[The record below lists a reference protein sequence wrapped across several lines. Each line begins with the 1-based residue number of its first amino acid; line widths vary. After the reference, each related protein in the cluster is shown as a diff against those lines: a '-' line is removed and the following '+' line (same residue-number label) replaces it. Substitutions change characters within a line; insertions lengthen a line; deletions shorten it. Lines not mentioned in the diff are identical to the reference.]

1 MIYKLRTEYILDSI
15 LSTVYLGFVRN
26 KDKNIIKTVTSF
38 LKSTKYSSILAMNLV
53 SGKKSLKSAL
63 VNFSRKPGICQ
74 TCGP

>member
-38 LKSTKYSSILAMNLV
+38 LKSTKYFSILAMNLV
-53 SGKKSLKSAL
+53 SGKKFLPVK
-63 VNFSRKPGICQ
+63 NFY
-74 TCGP
+74 